1 LVPLTG
7 AVLIKQRIRYRFE
20 VVPRSE
26 PVNDTPI
33 IRSGAFLFDATPDTP
48 DGIVI
53 VPSIKE
59 EVLSDVEPYAGYAID
74 RTHIAVVAFVAALL
88 GNGATNAFGDA
99 LSALVAAYRQSR
111 V

>member
-33 IRSGAFLFDATPDTP
+33 IRSGAFLFDAAP